1 MLVFVKPVFFLCFA
15 HAHPGLDI
23 DIVID
28 PVHIRKSMMDHIVF
42 HVPHEAVTSQ
52 YIERKSGKMIYPFVF
67 GETAMRPVMHHIESD
82 GCDHASQEHAFQYGP
97 KSAGGKKNEVD
108 VYQHETHH
116 QYHRLDKK
124 VVIPRGRL
132 AHLLKIITDPGF
144 QLSVKRMGYVGKFG
158 H

>member
-67 GETAMRPVMHHIESD
+67 GETAMRPVMHHIKADS
-82 GCDHASQEHAFQYGP
+82 GHYTAQKHAFQYGP
-97 KSAGGKKNEVD
+97 KGIGGEKDQMDINK
-108 VYQHETHH
+108 
-116 QYHRLDKK
+116 
-124 VVIPRGRL
+124 
-132 AHLLKIITDPGF
+132 
-144 QLSVKRMGYVGKFG
+144 
-158 H
+158 